1 MPTNHECS
9 LLPAIFFVIAAITI
23 ITLGP
28 FGSIYSNVSA
38 TTSGDI
44 FIVSSNSGAE
54 VKTME
59 LRAINENGEVRM
71 VSDFSIS
78 TENVVSVEQNGRV
91 TVFSAPTSPTFT
103 SAKITDANDVTDEIP
118 VSDKGVISLTGYDE
132 GVYTLD
138 VIVDDK
144 FAFECLLVI
153 GEEQQQ
159 IINRQITEVNQ
170 RTDDP
175 WKKGIDKVRVCLFT
189 PSHPVCKPDKNG
201 KCPPGWAMNENGNCY
216 PAYKQCPPGYWRADE
231 DETGAC
237 VPLPKIPFIPWGTNG
252 TLVGNNTDEFIA
264 NVTNATTPDLRAI
277 NLTQSDDD
285 GSGGEA
291 NQTLA
296 PGPILECPEGEALTL
311 DGLSCDPVIT
321 GEPAPIT
328 CGEGEEFVGGQCQ
341 VVPAEEDTA
350 LDGIEEGSQPQNEEE
365 EDVGEIGEDDRNEAS
380 GDQNADTDED
390 VEIFG

>member
-9 LLPAIFFVIAAITI
+9 LLPAILFVIAAITI

-118 VSDKGVISLTGYDE
+118 VSDKGVISLSGYDE

-159 IINRQITEVNQ
+159 
-170 RTDDP
+170 
-175 WKKGIDKVRVCLFT
+175 
-189 PSHPVCKPDKNG
+189 
-201 KCPPGWAMNENGNCY
+201 
-216 PAYKQCPPGYWRADE
+216 
-231 DETGAC
+231 
-237 VPLPKIPFIPWGTNG
+237 
-252 TLVGNNTDEFIA
+252 
-264 NVTNATTPDLRAI
+264 
-277 NLTQSDDD
+277 
-285 GSGGEA
+285 
-291 NQTLA
+291 
-296 PGPILECPEGEALTL
+296 
-311 DGLSCDPVIT
+311 
-321 GEPAPIT
+321 
-328 CGEGEEFVGGQCQ
+328 
-341 VVPAEEDTA
+341 
-350 LDGIEEGSQPQNEEE
+350 
-365 EDVGEIGEDDRNEAS
+365 
-380 GDQNADTDED
+380 
-390 VEIFG
+390 